1 MRARPVAASIRRADV
16 LGGERERDREKE
28 REERERESVCVCVCV
43 CVSVCVCFGLLFPIF
58 LPPWLSFFHFYLP
71 PTLLS
76 LSPSLLLLLLLLP
89 LSLQHNLRRLNL
101 SNTPVG
107 AEALSHIVHS
117 NRDLQHLQLG
127 HCMQIVHWNAIMALI
142 AEVGDDFS

>member
-1 MRARPVAASIRRADV
+1 MLMFLV
-16 LGGERERDREKE
+16 ERERDRQ
-28 REERERESVCVCVCV
+28 RERERKRERVCVCVFWPLF
-43 CVSVCVCFGLLFPIF
+43 SYFPIF
-58 LPPWLSFFHFYLP
+58 FPLGFPFFTFIFLPLCSLSLSLY
-71 PTLLS
+71 S
-76 LSPSLLLLLLLLP
+76 LSPSLLLPLLLLLP
-89 LSLQHNLRRLNL
+89 LSLQHKLRRLNL